1 MRAAKTR
8 ALGLSLLLTGCQL
21 VAGYEE
27 FKGPS
32 GASTAGAGGAGQAG
46 EGGAAGA
53 PAGSGGQA
61 GEGGAA
67 GEGGVSGTS
76 GEGGAGQAGAAGGGP
91 CDGKS
96 PPAGAKGTAMVGVVV
111 GELDLPKKTLKNT
124 RCAWV
129 DRTEVTV
136 EQYKA
141 FLSDLKIL
149 GTKGT
154 GSFPQPPECGA
165 NDDLNQDPACVAGD
179 SSTAPPKEGPKF
191 PVTCVD
197 WCDAASYCKW
207 AGKELCDEGT
217 KANQYQNPMYMA
229 CSGGGKYAHPHQ
241 AIDGNATS
249 GLCNDQSYPNPSC
262 DPAPPESGNC
272 AVEVDTVNTCRTL
285 DGVADLV
292 GNADEWVSPCDAGGC
307 GVRGGSFLQEGSQ
320 ASCADIRKAARDK
333 KSRDLGFR
341 CCSTKN

>member
-1 MRAAKTR
+1 MRAAETL
-8 ALGLSLLLTGCQL
+8 ALGLSLLLAGCQL
-21 VAGYEE
+21 VAGYED

-46 EGGAAGA
+46 SAGSAGAAS
-53 PAGSGGQA
+53 GSGGEA
-61 GEGGAA
+61 GM
-67 GEGGVSGTS
+67 SGTS

-91 CDGKS
+91 CEGKS
-96 PPAGAKGTAMVGVVV
+96 PPAGTRGTAMVGVVV
-111 GELDLPKKTLKNT
+111 GDFDLATKTLKNT

-129 DRTEVTV
+129 DRTEVTI
-136 EQYKA
+136 EQYEA
-141 FLSDLKIL
+141 FLSELKIL

-154 GSFPQPPECGA
+154 GGFPQPEGCGA

-179 SSTAPPKEGPKF
+179 SGTAVPKKGPKF

-197 WCDAASYCKW
+197 WCDAASYCGW
-207 AGKELCDEGT
+207 AGKELCDEGAN
-217 KANQYQNPMYMA
+217 ANQYQNPMYMA
-229 CSGGGKYAHPHQ
+229 CSQGGKYVHPHQ
-241 AIDGNATS
+241 AIDNDKTPS
-249 GLCNDQSYPNPSC
+249 GLCNDQDYANPSC
-262 DPAPPESGNC
+262 NPAAPDFGHC
-272 AVEVDTVNTCRTL
+272 AVEVDTVSTCRTL

-320 ASCADIRKAARDK
+320 ANCGDTRKADRGK
-333 KSRDLGFR
+333 QSGELGFR